1 MSTSSP
7 ARKSLT
13 PRRDESRQFYQK
25 MQGDDDEPFI
35 EPEAII
41 SEPDADPEE
50 ENLLEATER
59 TKVNF
64 IGGGAGSSRGSIRTS
79 STLLTAANVIKMQI
93 GISFISISK
102 SISMVGIYAS
112 FFGFFYTILINIWS
126 VWLIL

>member
-1 MSTSSP
+1 MQ
-7 ARKSLT
+7 RN
-13 PRRDESRQFYQK
+13 ESAYSYQK

-41 SEPDADPEE
+41 TEPAPDQE
-50 ENLLEATER
+50 ENLLQPTER

-64 IGGGAGSSRGSIRTS
+64 IGGTDSSKSIRTS

-93 GISFISISK
+93 GISFISVSK

-112 FFGFFYTILINIWS
+112 FIGFIYTILINIWS